1 MAYAA
6 LVSLSHTIDQFL
18 NHHHHHHYSISNH
31 QNQLQITSIHE
42 YTIFLQVLFEDF
54 PHKFVNS
61 LEERIRVL
69 ANQAED
75 MIECFISEQI
85 LLANGS
91 NTSPPPRFKF
101 IACIV
106 RVSKY
111 NQNLCYDFDFHEL
124 EKLATEIEAV
134 ATEVMEITN
143 HLRFFKDTRAVDS
156 VFGFHGDLLA
166 IKERLCGEPSKL
178 QVIPIVGMGGIGKTT
193 LARNAYLDPLIIECF
208 DVRAWVTVSQD
219 YSEEQI
225 LLGLLEIIPHVILT
239 NVSNEEKVYKI
250 LKGRKYLIVMDD
262 MWSTKVWDDVRRI
275 FPDDDNGSR
284 VVLTTRL
291 LDVAAYADSSS
302 PLHEIRLMDIDQSW
316 DLLQS
321 KAFAPGERC
330 PYELEH
336 IGKKIAG
343 GCRGLPLAIV
353 VIGGLLSTLSRTRS
367 SWEEVAE
374 NVKWAINSTKDGH
387 IEKILSLSYAHLPH
401 HLRPCFLYIG
411 AFPEDHEIR
420 ASKLVK
426 LWAVEGFI
434 MKSSVSKG
442 FEEMGEEYLEDF
454 VKRSLVLVSE
464 RKSNGKIKSC
474 RLHDVIRQL
483 CIGKAEQEKFLL
495 HVTDRKVEE
504 KNTIQNYRRLC
515 ITQFDLGCLG
525 KIHGSTTR
533 AIICFSRPTDS
544 PPQNLRHL
552 KFLRVLDLV
561 YDHLNLYYGDQIA
574 WIPSQVFESF
584 HLRYFV
590 FNFPSTP
597 CGYMYKNILEG
608 MSSLRNLQTLIVLS
622 RKNKTCKV
630 NLPFEIWS
638 MPQLRHLVCN
648 YFGQLPNPDQE
659 RETTCALE
667 NLHTLSAV
675 TNLLCTKSIVQMIPN
690 VKKLDRMR
698 VIGSLPN
705 LQVLKLRDCNYCWN
719 QWETSEGGF
728 LELKYLLICN
738 SNLKYWITETSHFP
752 RLISLVLHNFRYLE
766 EIPDGIGEI
775 PTLELIELKNC
786 RKTLAD
792 SAERIQEEQQDYG
805 NDAFQKNKGFFR
817 K

>member
-1 MAYAA
+1 SS
-6 LVSLSHTIDQFL
+6 SLRIA
-18 NHHHHHHYSISNH
+18 
-31 QNQLQITSIHE
+31 SIHRKNA
-42 YTIFLQVLFEDF
+42 Q
-54 PHKFVNS
+54 
-61 LEERIRVL
+61 
-69 ANQAED
+69 
-75 MIECFISEQI
+75 
-85 LLANGS
+85 
-91 NTSPPPRFKF
+91 
-101 IACIV
+101 
-106 RVSKY
+106 
-111 NQNLCYDFDFHEL
+111 
-124 EKLATEIEAV
+124 
-134 ATEVMEITN
+134 
-143 HLRFFKDTRAVDS
+143 

-690 VKKLDRMR
+690 VKKLGIIYYEEECD
-698 VIGSLPN
+698 P
-705 LQVLKLRDCNYCWN
+705 QDYH
-719 QWETSEGGF
+719 
-728 LELKYLLICN
+728 LEN
-738 SNLKYWITETSHFP
+738 
-752 RLISLVLHNFRYLE
+752 LVLFHQLE
-766 EIPDGIGEI
+766 KLKIIVSTRWTKVNPIFPLTIEKL
-775 PTLELIELKNC
+775 TL
-786 RKTLAD
+786 
-792 SAERIQEEQQDYG
+792 
-805 NDAFQKNKGFFR
+805 KGWGFS
-817 K
+817 